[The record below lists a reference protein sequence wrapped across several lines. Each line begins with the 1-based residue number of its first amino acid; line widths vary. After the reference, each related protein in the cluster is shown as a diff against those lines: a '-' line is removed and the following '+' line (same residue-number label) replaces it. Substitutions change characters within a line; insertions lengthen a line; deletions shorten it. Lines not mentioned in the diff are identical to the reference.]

1 VRKALSTITSVTV
14 VLAALSMAA
23 YASPVAVT
31 LHHCFNGDLDQ
42 ADIQEIVRRFET
54 ANPDIKVEIEMFDF
68 GAYFGEKLAVMGASG
83 TLGDVFVLNDS
94 LAIPYHASGLSLNLD
109 PLMARDGMDRKDF
122 WTAQLPAMTWQGELR
137 GLPFDFSTF
146 GWFYNTEMF
155 AQSGLATP
163 AENWTWDDALATGKK
178 LTQTDSS
185 GSKYQWG
192 VGRARLWDWELAGFL
207 KSFGA
212 PMLTADNTR
221 VAMNTP
227 EGEKALQ
234 LMAELG
240 TTSGVVPTWSELDNP
255 IVGFYQGKVG
265 MLIDGSWA
273 ITRYNLNSQVP
284 FDTAFVPS
292 GPAGKY
298 VSASGSQW
306 SIYSGTKRRD
316 EAWRLLKF
324 LTGTQGIELFVSRH
338 VKSLPGR
345 ASAVPL
351 WVKAA
356 QALGT
361 PVHVAI
367 FPETIDKYGA
377 DVPATPAWNKL
388 AEIINNN
395 VTQLMEGKVSPK
407 AALIQ
412 IEREGNAALAAIK

>member
-1 VRKALSTITSVTV
+1 VKRALAMITSAVLMVALSLGASAAPVTIS
-14 VLAALSMAA
+14 
-23 YASPVAVT
+23 

-42 ADIQEIVRRFET
+42 ADIQEIVKAFEA
-54 ANPDIKVEIEMFDF
+54 ANPDIKVEIEMFDYS
-68 GAYFGEKLAVMGASG
+68 AYFGEKLAVMGATG

-94 LAIPYHASGLSLNLD
+94 LATPYHAQGFSLNLD
-109 PLMARDGMDRKDF
+109 PLMTRDGMTLKDF
-122 WTAQLPAMTWQGELR
+122 WSAQLPAMMWQGEMR

-155 AQSGLATP
+155 NQLGLAAPT
-163 AENWTWDDALATGKK
+163 ADWTWDDALALGKK
-178 LTQTDSS
+178 LTKVDAAGT
-185 GSKYQWG
+185 KTQWG
-192 VGRARLWDWELAGFL
+192 VGRARLWDWELAGYL

-212 PMLTADNTR
+212 DMLNADLTA

-227 EGEKALQ
+227 EGEKALAF
-234 LMAELG
+234 MYELG
-240 TTSGVVPTWSELDNP
+240 VTSGVVPTWQEVENP

-265 MLIDGSWA
+265 MIIDGSWA
-273 ITRYNLNSQVP
+273 ITRHNLNAQVP

-292 GPAGKY
+292 GPAGKF

-306 SIYSGTKRRD
+306 SIYSGTKHKE

-324 LTGTQGIELFVSRH
+324 LTGTQGIEMFVSRH

-351 WVKAA
+351 WVKTA
-356 QALGT
+356 QALGN
-361 PVHVAI
+361 PKHVSI
-367 FPETIDKYGA
+367 FPDTIDKYGA
-377 DVPATPAWNKL
+377 EIPPTPAWNAL

-395 VTQLMEGKVSPK
+395 ITRMMDGQVSPK
-407 AALIQ
+407 AALIN